1 MTIIIL
7 HGFSFLEI
15 YKAILIREKID
26 FLANDVGTM
35 ECMYAKT
42 KTIKLHKPSL
52 RKKTYLFP
60 NVISYTSKID
70 HALKCVV

>member
-1 MTIIIL
+1 MTMIIRR
-7 HGFSFLEI
+7 GFSFLEI
-15 YKAILIREKID
+15 HKGILIRERIA

-52 RKKTYLFP
+52 GKKRTY
-60 NVISYTSKID
+60 S
-70 HALKCVV
+70 